1 MCATLADVWK
11 GGGPG
16 ALSPLTQVR
25 VWALRD
31 AYVDTGAKAHGLQ
44 VLIATKVTKVGGGRP
59 EAEVV
64 RRLLARIDDD
74 PDWYPGKTY
83 GGKVGW
89 AKALSGTATANIAR
103 LVGHSIYWSVGLAS
117 LVGCIVRSVRRS
129 VESVGSA
136 CAVVRSSCF
145 RNSLQFRTWLSQ
157 PGSK

>member
-83 GGKVGW
+83 GGKVGR
-89 AKALSGTATANIAR
+89 AR
-103 LVGHSIYWSVGLAS
+103 SVGRSLGGIVRGLVGHSIYWPV
-117 LVGCIVRSVRRS
+117 
-129 VESVGSA
+129 
-136 CAVVRSSCF
+136 
-145 RNSLQFRTWLSQ
+145 
-157 PGSK
+157 

>member
-31 AYVDTGAKAHGLQ
+31 AYVDTGAKAHGLP

-74 PDWYPGKTY
+74 PDWHPGNTY
-83 GGKVGW
+83 GGKAGR
-89 AKALSGTATANIAR
+89 AKALSSRLAHRHRGPVAEALIAWPSSSR
-103 LVGHSIYWSVGLAS
+103 
-117 LVGCIVRSVRRS
+117 
-129 VESVGSA
+129 GSM
-136 CAVVRSSCF
+136 SS
-145 RNSLQFRTWLSQ
+145 S
-157 PGSK
+157 GSWPWPP